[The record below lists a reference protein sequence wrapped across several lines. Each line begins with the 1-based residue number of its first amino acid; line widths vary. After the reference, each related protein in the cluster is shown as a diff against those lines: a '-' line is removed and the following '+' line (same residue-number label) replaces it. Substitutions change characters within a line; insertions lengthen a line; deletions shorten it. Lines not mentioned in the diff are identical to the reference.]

1 MAHEQRDMELLRQ
14 APNGNTLDPQSGNEI
29 RRTDNSLKCGDVESP
44 QHKRPLSA
52 AEIAVQIAK
61 AVSVNGEC

>member
-29 RRTDNSLKCGDVESP
+29 RRTDNGLKCGDVDSP
-44 QHKRPLSA
+44 QHNRPLSD
-52 AEIAVQIAK
+52 AEIAAQIAK
-61 AVSVNGEC
+61 AVSADGEC